1 MKYKNSYLI
10 PGLKKLKKD
19 LAPMTFGEKVDH
31 IWSYYKE
38 YMFVAAM
45 VLMIVIAFCSS
56 CINANRETLF
66 SGLMANLS
74 ISQQGYDYLSTGY
87 EKKLE
92 ANSNQ
97 QVELAYVY
105 FQDLNTAT
113 EVEASYNSAIKA
125 VAMTSAGTLDYM
137 LVDDTALEFY
147 INQELFMDLRLF
159 FTPEELE
166 QWKSMVIYAQ
176 PEGAPEMYPVAINL
190 ESLDFKQ
197 EAMGEETAYL
207 AFTAPDEEVAACRDF
222 WEYLLA
228 WESE

>member
-1 MKYKNSYLI
+1 MKLKNSYLI
-10 PGLKKLKKD
+10 AGLKKLKKD
-19 LAPMTFGEKVDH
+19 LAPMTFSEKLDH

-45 VLMIVIAFCSS
+45 VLMLVIAFCAS
-56 CINANRETLF
+56 CVNANRETLL
-66 SGLMANLS
+66 SGLMAN
-74 ISQQGYDYLSTGY
+74 ISMSQEGFDYLSTGY
-87 EKKLE
+87 EEKLE
-92 ANSNQ
+92 ANRNQ

-105 FQDLNTAT
+105 FQDLATAT
-113 EVEASYNSAIKA
+113 EVETSYNAAIKA

-137 LVDDTALEFY
+137 LIDETALEFY

-176 PEGAPEMYPVAINL
+176 PEGAPEMYPVAINIS
-190 ESLDFKQ
+190 ELDFKKDN
-197 EAMGEETAYL
+197 MGNETAYL
-207 AFTAPDEEVAACRDF
+207 AFTAPDEEVAVCRAF

-228 WESE
+228 WKSE